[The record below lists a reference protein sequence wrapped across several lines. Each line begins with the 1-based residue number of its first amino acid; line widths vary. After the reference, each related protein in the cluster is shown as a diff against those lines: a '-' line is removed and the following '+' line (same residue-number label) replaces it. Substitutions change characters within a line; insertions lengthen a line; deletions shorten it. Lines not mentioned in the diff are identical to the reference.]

1 MHDRKGRK
9 AEREAKDRMLDDTQ
23 IDEVIAHGID
33 YRGGVDRF
41 GGNAAM
47 FEKFIFRYLNDEH
60 YDLLVQAVEAG
71 DAEEGFR
78 VAHTLKGVV
87 GNLSFSS
94 YFAVLE
100 PVTEALRSGNIDAAR
115 RSMPDVEKA
124 HKETV
129 AILEQLS

>member
-1 MHDRKGRK
+1 
-9 AEREAKDRMLDDTQ
+9 MLDDTQ
-23 IDEVIAHGID
+23 IDELIAHGID

-60 YDLLVQAVEAG
+60 YGLLKQAVEAG

-94 YFAVLE
+94 YFAALE
-100 PVTEALRSGNIDAAR
+100 PVTESLRSGDMDAAR
-115 RSMPDVEKA
+115 RFMPAVEKA
-124 HKETV
+124 HEETV
-129 AILEQLS
+129 AILEQLR

>member
-23 IDEVIAHGID
+23 IDELIAHGID

-60 YDLLVQAVEAG
+60 YDLLTQAIEAG
-71 DAEEGFR
+71 DA
-78 VAHTLKGVV
+78 
-87 GNLSFSS
+87 
-94 YFAVLE
+94 
-100 PVTEALRSGNIDAAR
+100 
-115 RSMPDVEKA
+115 
-124 HKETV
+124 
-129 AILEQLS
+129 

>member
-1 MHDRKGRK
+1 
-9 AEREAKDRMLDDTQ
+9 MLDDTQ

-33 YRGGVDRF
+33 YRGEVDRF

-60 YDLLVQAVEAG
+60 YDLLVQAIEAG

-115 RSMPDVEKA
+115 RSMSDVEKA

>member
-23 IDEVIAHGID
+23 IDELIAHGID

-60 YDLLVQAVEAG
+60 YDLLTQAIEAG

-115 RSMPDVEKA
+115 RSMPDVEKV

-129 AILEQLS
+129 AILGQLS